1 MLRLR
6 RAGLLRIP
14 IPRPPRAEHD
24 CTRIVFGL
32 VGTAKRERKKA
43 NRTARQQREQ
53 RQAKVAS
60 VRRRGGRIGALVG
73 VGLIV
78 VLIIA
83 AIGGAF
89 SGDDDTAA
97 PSDPATPTTT
107 VTTTAECPPEEGTEF
122 PERDFDAAPP
132 LCINPT
138 ATYTAEIVTSLG
150 AFTVELDAAVAP
162 QTVNNFVTLARYRY
176 FDDTECHRIVT
187 GFVVQCG
194 DPTASG
200 VGGPGYQF
208 VDELPEPGSYSIGSV
223 AMANSG
229 PDTNGSQFFVVTGD
243 RGAALPPNYS
253 LFGQVIDGLET
264 TVLAMD
270 AAGDRSTGA
279 AEGQD
284 PLIIESVTIIEA

>member
-1 MLRLR
+1 MFS
-6 RAGLLRIP
+6 A
-14 IPRPPRAEHD
+14 
-24 CTRIVFGL
+24 

-43 NRTARQQREQ
+43 NRAARQQREQ

-60 VRRRGGRIGALVG
+60 VRRRGVRVGSLVG
-73 VGLIV
+73 IGLII
-78 VLIIA
+78 VLVIA

-97 PSDPATPTTT
+97 PSDPAAPTTT
-107 VTTTAECPPEEGTEF
+107 ATSTTECPPVEGTEY

-138 ATYTAEIVTSLG
+138 LTYTAEVVTSLG
-150 AFTVELDAAVAP
+150 TFTMELHASDAV

-176 FDDTECHRIVT
+176 FDDTECHRIVS

-200 VGGPGYQF
+200 TGGPGYQF
-208 VDELPEPGSYSIGSV
+208 ADELPAEGAYEIGSV

-229 PDTNGSQFFVVTGD
+229 PDTNGSQFFVITGD

-253 LFGQVIDGLET
+253 LFGTVIDGLDT
-264 TVLAMD
+264 TVAAMD
-270 AAGDRSTGA
+270 AAGDRSAGA
-279 AEGQD
+279 TDGQE
-284 PLIIESVTIIEA
+284 PLIIESVTVTEA